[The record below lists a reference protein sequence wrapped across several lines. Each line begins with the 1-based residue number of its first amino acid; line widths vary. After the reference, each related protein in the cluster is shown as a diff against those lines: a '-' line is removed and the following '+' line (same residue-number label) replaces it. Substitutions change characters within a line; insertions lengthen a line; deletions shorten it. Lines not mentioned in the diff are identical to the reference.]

1 MFRKSNIVIII
12 CVLLLLNNCARLN
25 PFSQKMD
32 VETSEIVNSQISM
45 AVNAFLWR
53 ASLDTV
59 SFIPVNAADPIGG
72 FISTD
77 WSLEPENPNE
87 RIKLNIYVKD
97 RRLRADAISVTVFRE
112 IRVSEEWVKADVN
125 PDTARLVEASIL
137 TKARELRIGS
147 LNTS

>member
-1 MFRKSNIVIII
+1 MYRKSNIVLIF

-25 PFSQKMD
+25 PFSKKMD

-77 WSLEPENPNE
+77 WYLEPENPNE

-112 IRVSEEWVKADVN
+112 IRVSEEWIKADVN

-147 LNTS
+147 LGTS